1 MNSRTLRRKPV
12 TIANS
17 RWATYAVAGAATSL
31 AGLATAEA
39 EIHYSGL
46 VSFRFTGTLHAQF
59 PLDNG
64 ASLDFFRIDEG
75 GGQGYAHINIPNSIG
90 AFAGTAIGYEGS
102 YLYVSRLNPRVQV
115 SQLRFHNSCDT
126 TSSSGVKCF
135 GAIIGLEGGT
145 SGNFQEPGR
154 GFIGFVFNT
163 GAGNEYGW
171 ARIKTTGKP
180 SYEFI
185 LVDYAWADPGDSIQ
199 TGQKKSEATGQAVPI
214 SGSLSLL
221 ATGATGLKAWRQQ
234 KASRTAVAEQA
245 PIE

>member
-1 MNSRTLRRKPV
+1 MNSRELRRRAI

-17 RWATYAVAGAATSL
+17 RWATYAVAGAASSL
-31 AGLATAEA
+31 AVATAEA
-39 EIHYSGL
+39 EIHYSGP
-46 VSFRFTGTLHAQF
+46 VSFRFTGTLHGQF

-102 YLYVSRLNPRVQV
+102 YLYVSRLSPRVQV
-115 SQLRFHNSCDT
+115 SQLRFRNSCDT
-126 TSSSGVKCF
+126 TSSSDVRCF

-145 SGNFQEPGR
+145 FGNFREPGR

-171 ARIKTTGKP
+171 ARIKTTGQP
-180 SYEFI
+180 SYDFI
-185 LVDYAWADPGDSIQ
+185 LVDYAWADPGESIQ
-199 TGQKKSEATGQAVPI
+199 AGQKKSATPGKAALSK
-214 SGSLSLL
+214 SGSLGLL
-221 ATGATGLKAWRQQ
+221 AMGAPGLKAWREHKQT
-234 KASRTAVAEQA
+234 ASR
-245 PIE
+245 P